1 MAKVIDIDEEDFN
14 PPMGKMKVDEK
25 VKEFPRINEWE
36 VKLPELKEE
45 NFKLENGEFDSF
57 GFARATSA
65 AHLFGYCK
73 ILQLT
78 LNEKIMLGQN
88 KENPLTE
95 DEIIEFYKRQEGT
108 MIKLCE
114 TYSMLEIMNT
124 NPDFVRPAIDK
135 EGNLIKGRVSLNP
148 EQLEKLGGI
157 KKDCNGKNTLNWSH
171 LKQRYD
177 EEVAIAKGIAKD
189 GQVADGNLKKN
200 LEYLNERRA
209 SDSKSSEEGGG
220 INEESEEGEND
231 REILYRQSVKESE

>member
-1 MAKVIDIDEEDFN
+1 MTEVIDIDDEFQ

-25 VKEFPRINEWE
+25 DKEFPRINEWE

-45 NFKLENGEFDSF
+45 NFKLENGEFDTF
-57 GFARATSA
+57 GFARAMSA
-65 AHLFGYCK
+65 AHLFDYCK

-95 DEIIEFYKRQEGT
+95 DEIIEFYKRQEST

-124 NPDFVRPAIDK
+124 NPDFVRPATDK
-135 EGNLIKGRVSLNP
+135 EGKIIPGSVTLNP

-157 KKDCNGKNTLNWSH
+157 KKDCNGNNTLNWEH
-171 LKQRYD
+171 LKEKYD
-177 EEVAIAKGIAKD
+177 REVAMAKGIAKD
-189 GQVADGNLKKN
+189 GEVADANLKKN
-200 LEYLNERRA
+200 LDYLNEKTGVHTESNCEA
-209 SDSKSSEEGGG
+209 WCSNEEG
-220 INEESEEGEND
+220 EKGEND
-231 REILYRQSVKESE
+231 REKIYRESTEDTD

>member
-1 MAKVIDIDEEDFN
+1 MAEVIDIDEEFK
-14 PPMGKMKVDEK
+14 PPMGKMNVDK
-25 VKEFPRINEWE
+25 KDKEFPRINEWE

-45 NFKLENGEFDSF
+45 NFKLENGELDTF

-78 LNEKIMLGQN
+78 LNEKIMLGQD

-95 DEIIEFYKRQEGT
+95 EEIMEFYKRQESS

-124 NPDFVRPAIDK
+124 NPDFCRPATDK
-135 EGNLIKGRVSLNP
+135 EGNIIPGSVTLNP

-171 LKQRYD
+171 LKQKYD
-177 EEVAIAKGIAKD
+177 EEVAIAKGIAMD
-189 GQVADGNLKKN
+189 GAVADANLKKN
-200 LEYLNERRA
+200 LEYLNEKRGIHTE
-209 SDSKSSEEGGG
+209 SDCEAWCS
-220 INEESEEGEND
+220 NEEGEKGESQCEKIY
-231 REILYRQSVKESE
+231 RESTEATD

>member
-1 MAKVIDIDEEDFN
+1 MTEVIDIDEEEFV
-14 PPMGKMKVDEK
+14 PPMGKMKVDK
-25 VKEFPRINEWE
+25 KDKEFPRINEWE

-45 NFKLENGEFDSF
+45 NFKLENGELDTF

-95 DEIIEFYKRQEGT
+95 DEIIEFYKRQEST

-124 NPDFVRPAIDK
+124 NPDFVRPATDK
-135 EGNLIKGRVSLNP
+135 EGKIIPGSVTLNP

-157 KKDCNGKNTLNWSH
+157 KKDCNGKNTLNWAH
-171 LKQRYD
+171 LKEKYD
-177 EEVAIAKGIAKD
+177 REVAIAKGIAMD
-189 GQVADGNLKKN
+189 GAVADANLKKN
-200 LEYLNERRA
+200 LDYLNEQKLYTEGDKTSRRTN
-209 SDSKSSEEGGG
+209 EQG
-220 INEESEEGEND
+220 EESENE
-231 REILYRQSVKESE
+231 REKIYRESTEDTD

>member
-1 MAKVIDIDEEDFN
+1 MTEVIDIDDEFQ
-14 PPMGKMKVDEK
+14 PPMGKIKVDEK
-25 VKEFPRINEWE
+25 DKEFPRINEWE

-45 NFKLENGEFDSF
+45 NFKLENGELDTF

-95 DEIIEFYKRQEGT
+95 DEIIEFYKRQEST

-124 NPDFVRPAIDK
+124 NPDFVRPATDK
-135 EGNLIKGRVSLNP
+135 EGKIIPGSVTLNP

-157 KKDCNGKNTLNWSH
+157 KKDSNGKRTLNWSH
-171 LKQRYD
+171 LKEKYD
-177 EEVAIAKGIAKD
+177 REVALAKGIAQD
-189 GQVADGNLKKN
+189 GAVADGNLKKN
-200 LEYLNERRA
+200 LDYLNEQ
-209 SDSKSSEEGGG
+209 KLYTEGDKEAGST
-220 INEESEEGEND
+220 NPQSEEGEND
-231 REILYRQSVKESE
+231 RERIYSESTKDT